1 MSKRKFISIIILI
14 HRLIKLGEQ
23 LRSPTFQPQHDS
35 NSTKP
40 KWEIRLP
47 QLLNTTVGPDRQVIS
62 LNQNILL
69 FFSSLFKKR
78 DLSRRHTT
86 HVVLQQQEQKP
97 AAFIPSEK
105 EVELIFFLLI
115 NLHFSFQ
122 VKSTFTIVIHNGNVK
137 SC

>member
-14 HRLIKLGEQ
+14 HRLIKLGEL

-62 LNQNILL
+62 LNQNILSC
-69 FFSSLFKKR
+69 FFSLFKKR

-86 HVVLQQQEQKP
+86 HVVLQQQQKP

-122 VKSTFTIVIHNGNVK
+122 VKSTFTIVIHDRNVK